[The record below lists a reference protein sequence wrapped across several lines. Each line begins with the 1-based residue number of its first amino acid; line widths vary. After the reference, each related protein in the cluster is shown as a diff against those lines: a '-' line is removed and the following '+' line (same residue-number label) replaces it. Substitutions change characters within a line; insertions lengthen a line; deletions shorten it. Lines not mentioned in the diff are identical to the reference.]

1 MSSADTNIIT
11 AQQVKD
17 LTGKAQ
23 VIRDR
28 KLDPAIHAAQDELEQ
43 ILGTT
48 LYALI
53 ETAYSDTPQWDGEAD
68 LQEFWE
74 DYCRYF
80 LAWKTMEIAYPDL
93 YAEAL
98 ANGVFTRTSGDM
110 QTIGTKQ
117 LEVLISSARNHAAR
131 WSGKMLRY
139 LGNLTSGDIYDAY
152 IVSVSDEPRVT
163 KAYTGGII
171 TRRSRW
177 QNQYGLS
184 YPYDGYRHDD
194 NCCHDE

>member
-11 AQQVKD
+11 PQQVKD

-28 KLDPAIHAAQDELEQ
+28 KLDAAIHAAQDELEQ
-43 ILGTT
+43 VLGET
-48 LYALI
+48 LYAEL
-53 ETAYSDTPQWDGEAD
+53 ETAHGDTPQWDGRAD
-68 LQEFWE
+68 LRALWE

-80 LAWKTMEIAYPDL
+80 LAWKSMEVVYPDL

-98 ANGVFTRTSGDM
+98 ANGVFTRSGGDM

-131 WSGKMLRY
+131 WQTKLLRH
-139 LGNLTSGDIYDAY
+139 LNNLTSGAIYTSYATT
-152 IVSVSDEPRVT
+152 VSDEPRVT
-163 KAYTGGII
+163 KAYPGGII
-171 TRRSRW
+171 TRISRW
-177 QNQYGLS
+177 QRQYGDGG
-184 YPYDGYRHDD
+184 PYDSERDP
-194 NCCHDE
+194 NCCP